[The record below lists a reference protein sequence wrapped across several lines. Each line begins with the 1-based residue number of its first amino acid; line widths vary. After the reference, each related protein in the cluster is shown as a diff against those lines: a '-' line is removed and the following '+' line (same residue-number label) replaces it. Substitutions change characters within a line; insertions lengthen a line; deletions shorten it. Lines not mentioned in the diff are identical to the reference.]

1 MAARYARKWRHI
13 CALIRYGTFSRVKN
27 VILVEMERVMRRAE
41 LRGLPYIIVIDPINV
56 CNLKCPFCPTGRGA
70 LPLPPGQMSLDNFK
84 RIVDGISPHAVKL
97 ILYNWGEP
105 FLHKDILSM
114 IRYAHERRLAT
125 AISSNLTILPDG
137 GGAAVVQSGL
147 DDLVVSCDGLTRET
161 YEMYRRGG
169 NLERVLSNL
178 REIAEAKRELKGR
191 TPVIEFQF
199 LVFRHNEHEIPK
211 VAEFARNSGADFAR
225 LVNPYLDIDSQDIR
239 PAQNPDFV
247 RPQYLDQEKNQPAG
261 SDIFSPDADQELCA
275 SLNPPPIPC
284 CWPWRAMVINWN
296 GKVDPCCGKN
306 YRESFG
312 NVLEQPL
319 REIWNSPAYL
329 DARNWITGRLE
340 KEKRPNIVCRGCA
353 GYQ

>member
-1 MAARYARKWRHI
+1 MKARYARVWRHV
-13 CALIRYGTFSRVKN
+13 CALIRYGTFPRVKN
-27 VILVEMERVMRRAE
+27 IILVEVERVMKRAE
-41 LRGLPYIIVIDPINV
+41 LKGLPYIIVIDPINV
-56 CNLKCPFCPTGRGA
+56 CNLKCPFCPTGRGK

-84 RIVDGISPHAVKL
+84 RIVNGISPHVVKL

-114 IRYAHERRLAT
+114 IHYAHDRRLAT

-137 GGAAVVQSGL
+137 GGESVVHSGL
-147 DDLVVSCDGLTRET
+147 DDLVVSCDGLTQET
-161 YEMYRRGG
+161 YERYRRGG
-169 NLERVLSNL
+169 NLKSVLSNL
-178 REIAEAKRELKGR
+178 NGIVGAKRKLKSQ

-199 LVFRHNEHEIPK
+199 LAFHHNEHEISK

-225 LVNPYLDIDSQDIR
+225 IVKPYLDIDSRDIR

-247 RPQYLDQEKNQPAG
+247 RPQYLDHDKNKPTG

-275 SLNPPPIPC
+275 SLNPPPVSC
-284 CWPWRAMVINWN
+284 FWPWRAMVINWN
-296 GKVDPCCGKN
+296 GNVDPCCGKN

-312 NVLEQPL
+312 NVFEQPL
-319 REIWNSPAYL
+319 REIWNSPAYI

-340 KEKRPNIVCRGCA
+340 KDERPNIVCRGCA
-353 GYQ
+353 GYK